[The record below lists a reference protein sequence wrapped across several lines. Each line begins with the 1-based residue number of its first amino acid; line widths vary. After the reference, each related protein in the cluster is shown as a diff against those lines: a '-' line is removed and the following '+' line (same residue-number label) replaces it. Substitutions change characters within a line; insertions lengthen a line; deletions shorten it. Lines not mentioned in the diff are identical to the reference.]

1 MAGIV
6 DAARGERNTTDQ
18 PVTKVALVTGSGKRR
33 VGRFVADALAARGHR
48 LVLHYLHSAAE
59 ATEAVAE
66 FAARG
71 VEAIALGAD
80 LGNETAVDSLVGG
93 VLERFGR
100 LDVLVNCAAIWQRKR
115 LEDVRAADVRGH
127 FETNVLG
134 TFLCGRAAG
143 LAMARQP
150 EGGCIVNVGDWA
162 EARPYPHYAAYFA
175 TKGAIPTLT
184 RCLAV
189 ELGSRNPRVRVNC
202 VLPGPVML
210 PADLPEAEKR
220 EAIDATLV
228 KREGSPENIAQ
239 AVLSLIDND
248 FVTGACLPV
257 DGGRTIFARGS

>member
-1 MAGIV
+1 MPI
-6 DAARGERNTTDQ
+6 Q
-18 PVTKVALVTGSGKRR
+18 PVALVTGSGKRR
-33 VGRFVADALAARGHR
+33 VGRSVADALAARGYR
-48 LVLHYLHSAAE
+48 LVLHYMHSAIE
-59 ATEAVAE
+59 AQEAVGE
-66 FAARG
+66 FGGRG
-71 VEAIALGAD
+71 VEAIAVRAD
-80 LGNETAVDSLVGG
+80 LTDESAVEALVAAAR
-93 VLERFGR
+93 ERFGG

-115 LEDVRAADVRGH
+115 LEDVRAADVRAH
-127 FETNVLG
+127 FEANVLG

-143 LAMARQP
+143 LAMVRQP

-162 EARPYPHYAAYFA
+162 EARPYPHFAAYFA
-175 TKGAIPTLT
+175 TKGSIPALT

-189 ELGSRNPRVRVNC
+189 ELGTRNPRVRVNC

-210 PADLPEAEKR
+210 PADLPEAERR

-257 DGGRTIFARGS
+257 DGGRTIFAAGH